1 MQPVLQHCCKTSW
14 LAMLRA
20 LPPTFKFDWQQIR
33 LRGFFTW
40 VAKRAP
46 SLFNSICG
54 KIAGQVARFCV
65 GHFTVPWETTWLSM
79 YYDTDKGMYTKNN
92 CSVSSSGQVI
102 NRLIYYLLP
111 CEHRFLSGLAVSINK
126 VVRTRDW
133 QATRT
138 TSLKL
143 KTVQDKPL
151 LEKSDGQISRKIRLS
166 FDCFWLLISCAKN
179 VNIRWAFCE
188 TFSNWNHVLLTEMTN
203 KNQGRTRW
211 KPSVKYGS
219 LNYQVIQYLL
229 WRA

>member
-102 NRLIYYLLP
+102 NRLIYHLLP

-151 LEKSDGQISRKIRLS
+151 LANLTGKFPGKFAFRSTV
-166 FDCFWLLISCAKN
+166 FD
-179 VNIRWAFCE
+179 
-188 TFSNWNHVLLTEMTN
+188 
-203 KNQGRTRW
+203 
-211 KPSVKYGS
+211 Y
-219 LNYQVIQYLL
+219 
-229 WRA
+229 